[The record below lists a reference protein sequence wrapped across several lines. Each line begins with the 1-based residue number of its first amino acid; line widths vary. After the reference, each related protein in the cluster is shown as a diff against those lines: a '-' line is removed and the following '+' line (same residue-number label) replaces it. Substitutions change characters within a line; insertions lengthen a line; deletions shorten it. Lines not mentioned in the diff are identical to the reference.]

1 MKNAAVIGLGDI
13 SKIHI
18 AAITANPEIHL
29 CAVCDI
35 DENTKKHAPERI
47 PFYTDYREM
56 IEKEKPDVVHVCLP
70 HYLHVP
76 VSEYSAERGIHV
88 FCEKPVA
95 LHTKQAE
102 EFAAFE
108 KAHPKIHIGICLQNR
123 WNESVE
129 MLKKMIESGDY
140 GIVTGAK
147 GIVPWAR
154 PQSYYDIKPW
164 RGMMQYAGGG
174 CMINQAVHTLDLL
187 YYLGG
192 NIRNV
197 NASVSQ
203 LLNYGI
209 EVEDTVSARL
219 QFANGAIGLFM
230 ATIANYKNESV
241 QISIQT
247 EKTEFAII
255 ENVLYQMEKNGERKK
270 LIEDTKLSGTKFYY
284 GASHKKLIDKFYQA
298 IEEGTQEYVHV
309 KDAVM
314 SIRLIDAIKESG
326 RTGKTVEIKEK

>member
-1 MKNAAVIGLGDI
+1 
-13 SKIHI
+13 
-18 AAITANPEIHL
+18 
-29 CAVCDI
+29 
-35 DENTKKHAPERI
+35 
-47 PFYTDYREM
+47 
-56 IEKEKPDVVHVCLP
+56 
-70 HYLHVP
+70 
-76 VSEYSAERGIHV
+76 
-88 FCEKPVA
+88 
-95 LHTKQAE
+95 
-102 EFAAFE
+102 
-108 KAHPKIHIGICLQNR
+108 
-123 WNESVE
+123 
-129 MLKKMIESGDY
+129 
-140 GIVTGAK
+140 
-147 GIVPWAR
+147 
-154 PQSYYDIKPW
+154 
-164 RGMMQYAGGG
+164 MQYAGGG